1 MRRLAIL
8 LPITLALSAF
18 PATAAAP
25 PCRPCAGVAVDDATA
40 AAALLG
46 ELPAISPDGRLYLA
60 WSHHLNASDPAVAAA
75 QAAAVAD
82 AGATPWLRLVFH
94 AGAPIQQHLAEL
106 EAELKAAAAV
116 TRAANR
122 SEHFQILWQ
131 PAAAPPE
138 GPSAADVAFLV
149 KRAASAISG
158 AQPQARV
165 ISQPLPGDRAS
176 LEVLYAEEIAAYL
189 DGVSLTHAG
198 EAALTE
204 SLSTLTELDPGRP
217 VMIEGIP
224 FPTEPT
230 EALALAADA
239 ARLGGSIAF
248 FDLPSSDGAA
258 LAPLVMLANEFRGDL
273 SFDAGSAPE
282 GGAGA
287 WAFVRGEDLGLRL
300 LVRAPAGAAE
310 VALSFS
316 DPQLKKP
323 EAFDPRTGKLA
334 AGRANAKSG
343 GGLVITLV
351 SPAPV
356 TFLRFERA
364 SAAELEGGVAEA
376 VAVSSER
383 DMPVEEILRRLQA
396 FEDGQ
401 SRKIDHYQAVNT
413 THLRFAAGG
422 GSVGT
427 FEATLQGDF
436 FFRRGSDFDW
446 AWQSLFINGVRWR
459 GKTLPE
465 IPLIQPEKAAAMPLE
480 IQLSKRYS
488 YRLRGSETI
497 DGRDCW
503 VVEFRPVADAVAE
516 AEKLFRGTV
525 WVDKTIYARVQT
537 RAVQLGLE
545 GEVLSNEETVSFRP
559 LTAEGQ
565 AAPWDPGSYFLPVS
579 TVAQQIL
586 SVINTT
592 TVVERQIDL
601 TAITINGND
610 FDSRR
615 DQVLDSEVTMVRD
628 TARGMRY
635 LVKQEGS
642 EERVVREGY
651 DTGKLFLLGGVFYD
665 DSLDYP
671 LPLAGINYFSF
682 DVKGTGNQLNFFFGG
697 ALATVD
703 FAQPRL
709 LGSKFDLG
717 MDAFVF
723 AFPSSDELFRDD
735 AEVPGE
741 EVESTTGNVS
751 VLLGHPIGEFVKVGL
766 EYEATYDRYQEAD
779 DTDPAFIL
787 PEDTI
792 THSLKLDA
800 RYARSG
806 YQLALSGSWNKRQDW
821 AFWGLPGNPDFEE
834 DQDTYYLWQV
844 STSKT
849 WYLPKFRRL
858 SASLDYAG
866 GSNLDRFSKYGFG
879 FFGPTAIQGYQSGRV
894 RAEEA
899 LVGRLR
905 YGVAVGE
912 SFRLEGAVDAGIA
925 NDDATGLD
933 NEVLAGVGV
942 NGQFIGPWNT
952 IVQLNLGAPVAGPD
966 DGFVAYLVF
975 LKLFK

>member
-1 MRRLAIL
+1 ML
-8 LPITLALSAF
+8 LPLALALSSL
-18 PATAAAP
+18 PALAAVP
-25 PCRPCAGVAVDDATA
+25 PCRPCAGVSVADATT

-60 WSHHLNASDPAVAAA
+60 WGHHLSASDPTAAAA
-75 QAAAVAD
+75 QAAAVAE
-82 AGATPWLRLVFH
+82 AGATPWLRLIFH
-94 AGAPIQQHLAEL
+94 AAAPIQQHLGEL

-116 TRAANR
+116 VRAASR
-122 SEHFQILWQ
+122 CSHFQIVWQ
-131 PAAAPPE
+131 PAVAPAE
-138 GPSAADVAFLV
+138 GPSALDVAFLI

-165 ISQPLPGDRAS
+165 VSQPLPGDRAA
-176 LEVLYAEEIAAYL
+176 LEALYGEEIAAYL
-189 DGVSLTHAG
+189 DGVSLANAP
-198 EAALTE
+198 EAALAE
-204 SLSTLTELDPGRP
+204 SLAALTELDPGRP
-217 VMIEGIP
+217 VVIEGIP
-224 FPTEPT
+224 FPAEPT

-248 FDLPSSDGAA
+248 FDLPSPNQAA
-258 LAPLVMLANEFRGDL
+258 LAPLVLLANEFHGDL
-273 SFDAGSAPE
+273 SYDAGSAPE
-282 GGAGA
+282 GAAGA

-300 LVRAPAGAAE
+300 LVRSPPGAKE
-310 VALSFS
+310 VTLAFS

-323 EAFDPRTGKLA
+323 EAVDPRTGKLA
-334 AGRANAKSG
+334 AGRANARAG
-343 GGLVITLV
+343 GGLAITLV
-351 SPAPV
+351 FPAPV

-383 DMPVEEILRRLQA
+383 EMPVEEILRRLQA

-422 GSVGT
+422 AGT
-427 FEATLQGDF
+427 GAFEATLQGDF
-436 FFRRGSDFDW
+436 FFRRGSGFDW
-446 AWQSLFINGVRWR
+446 AWQSLFINGVKWR
-459 GKTLPE
+459 SKTLPE

-525 WVDKTIYARVQT
+525 WVDKAIYARVQT

-559 LTAEGQ
+559 LTADGQ
-565 AAPWDPGSYFLPVS
+565 AAPWSPESYFLPVS

-601 TAITINGND
+601 SAILINGSD
-610 FDSRR
+610 FETRR
-615 DQVLDSEVTMVRD
+615 EQVLASEVTMVRD
-628 TARGMRY
+628 TARGLRY

-651 DTGKLFLLGGVFYD
+651 DTGKLFLLGGTFYD

-671 LPLAGINYFSF
+671 LPLLGINYFSF

-703 FAQPRL
+703 FAQPRF
-709 LGSKFDLG
+709 LGSKFDVGL
-717 MDAFVF
+717 DAFVF
-723 AFPSSDELFRDD
+723 AFPRSDELFRDD
-735 AEVPGE
+735 VEAPAE

-751 VLLGHPIGEFVKVGL
+751 VLIGHPIGEFVKVGL
-766 EYEATYDRYQEAD
+766 EYEATYDKFQEAD

-800 RYARSG
+800 RWARSG
-806 YQLALSGSWNKRQDW
+806 YQLALTGSWNKRQDW
-821 AFWGLPGNPDFEE
+821 AFWGLPGNTDFEE
-834 DQDTYYLWQV
+834 DQDTYALWQASV
-844 STSKT
+844 SKT
-849 WYLPKFRRL
+849 WYLPKFRRF
-858 SASLDYAG
+858 SAALDYAG
-866 GSNLDRFSKYGFG
+866 GSNLDRFSKYGFD
-879 FFGPTAIQGYQSGRV
+879 FFGGTGIQGYQSGRV
-894 RAEEA
+894 RAEEV
-899 LVGRLR
+899 LIGRLR

-912 SFRLEGAVDAGIA
+912 SFRLEGAVDTGLA

-952 IVQLNLGAPVAGPD
+952 VVQLSVGAPVAGPD